1 MSQIENTNS
10 LALAAITKKSDLY
23 CGVKFTIF
31 KLAAQWQM
39 IEFEGGETL
48 EKRKLELAFI
58 DRNGKIYPIDEV
70 SRAELAEGLEKIS
83 KEIAKRLLLVKDQ
96 R

>member
-1 MSQIENTNS
+1 M
-10 LALAAITKKSDLY
+10 L
-23 CGVKFTIF
+23 
-31 KLAAQWQM
+31 
-39 IEFEGGETL
+39 EFVGGETL

-58 DRNGKIYPIDEV
+58 DKNGRIYPIDEV

-83 KEIAKRLLLVKDQ
+83 KETAKRLLLVREQ

>member
-1 MSQIENTNS
+1 
-10 LALAAITKKSDLY
+10 
-23 CGVKFTIF
+23 
-31 KLAAQWQM
+31 M
-39 IEFEGGETL
+39 IEFEGGETV

-58 DRNGKIYPIDEV
+58 DKNGKVYPIDEV

-83 KEIAKRLLLVKDQ
+83 KEIAKRLLSVKEQ